1 MIHSRQGKAAF
12 ETNVVLNEMSDLKYE
27 NEWVNDLI
35 PNVKVLMKT
44 RLYTD
49 EFITLWF
56 RLILGVNDF
65 SVELLMAVSVAVN
78 DRTLAH

>member
-1 MIHSRQGKAAF
+1 
-12 ETNVVLNEMSDLKYE
+12 
-27 NEWVNDLI
+27 
-35 PNVKVLMKT
+35 MKT

>member
-1 MIHSRQGKAAF
+1 
-12 ETNVVLNEMSDLKYE
+12 MSDLKYE